1 MGGSQCGVF
10 LEATMS
16 FFGPRDAETSLPCP
30 ACGAPLHIER
40 SCHEVRM
47 RCPACGAQFPLKD
60 FIGNADDAMERF
72 LENVYCD
79 RI

>member
-1 MGGSQCGVF
+1 
-10 LEATMS
+10 MS

>member
-1 MGGSQCGVF
+1 
-10 LEATMS
+10 MS

-47 RCPACGAQFPLKD
+47 RCPACGTQFPLKD
-60 FIGNADDAMERF
+60 FIGNADDAMERC

>member
-1 MGGSQCGVF
+1 
-10 LEATMS
+10 MS

-47 RCPACGAQFPLKD
+47 RCPACGTQFPLND
-60 FIGNADDAMERF
+60 FIGTADDAMERF

>member
-1 MGGSQCGVF
+1 
-10 LEATMS
+10 MS

-47 RCPACGAQFPLKD
+47 RCPACGTQFPLKD
-60 FIGNADDAMERF
+60 FIGSADDAMEHF